1 MPRHKRRNENQK
13 YRYFVSVF
21 DWSVNVNFNDYAYIN
36 LFDCGE
42 FEERIFMI
50 LEGSISSTSSKKIR
64 NDMPAKVMLHLNDFW
79 YSNIRNEDD
88 TPAIGDMEII
98 QKRSG
103 IEKEDTL
110 YVRLSVP
117 TKTYENIRAYMSC
130 KDRALV
136 TLVGTDLYWRKGEI
150 YFLRFEKELE

>member
-1 MPRHKRRNENQK
+1 MGRKRRNPKTQ
-13 YRYFVSVF
+13 YRYEVAVR
-21 DWSVNVNFNDYAYIN
+21 DWSVNVNFNDYAYVN

-50 LEGSISSTSSKKIR
+50 LEGSISSTSSKKIS
-64 NDMPAKVMLHLNDFW
+64 NDMPAKVILHSSDFW
-79 YSNIRNEDD
+79 YSDNRIPDD
-88 TPAIGDMEII
+88 KHTIGDMEII

-117 TKTYENIRAYMSC
+117 TKSYENIRAYMSY
-130 KDRALV
+130 KDRAVV
-136 TLVGTDLYWRKGEI
+136 TLVGTDFYWRKGEI
-150 YFLRFEKELE
+150 YFLRFERESL